1 MELTKENR
9 EAMSMEFIPAIDL
22 RGGRVVRLFRGDY
35 NQQTTYNV
43 DPLEIARQFKDA
55 GCRWLHVVDLDG
67 ARDGR
72 LINLEL
78 IELLIRKSGLE
89 VEVGGGIRTEEV
101 IEYLLAIGAKRL
113 ILGTRAISDGDW
125 FRAMVHDTR
134 FRNRLVLG
142 LDARDGRVGTHGW
155 TISGSENPTALEVVR
170 NVAQWPLAAIIYTDI
185 ARDGTLIG
193 PNVAATEVLVQH
205 TGTIPVIHSGG
216 VGSLADIKT
225 LKRLP
230 IEGVIVGK
238 AIYERTLDVAEAVRE
253 LAA

>member
-1 MELTKENR
+1 MGIEL
-9 EAMSMEFIPAIDL
+9 IPAIDL

-35 NQQTTYNV
+35 NQQTTYDV
-43 DPLEIARQFKDA
+43 DPLEIARRFKEA

-72 LINLEL
+72 LVNLEL
-78 IELLIRKSGLE
+78 IE
-89 VEVGGGIRTEEV
+89 
-101 IEYLLAIGAKRL
+101 RL

-155 TISGSENPTALEVVR
+155 TISGTENPTALEVVR

-193 PNVAATEVLVQH
+193 PNIAATETLVQH

-216 VGSLADIKT
+216 VGSLHDIRA
-225 LKRLP
+225 LKHLP

>member
-1 MELTKENR
+1 MSIEL
-9 EAMSMEFIPAIDL
+9 IPAIDL

-35 NQQTTYNV
+35 NQQTTYDV
-43 DPLEIARQFKDA
+43 DPLDIARRFKDA

-72 LINLEL
+72 LVNLEI
-78 IELLIRKSGLE
+78 IERLIRETGLW

-155 TISGSENPTALEVVR
+155 TISGTENPTALEVVR

-185 ARDGTLIG
+185 ARDGTLVG
-193 PNVAATEVLVQH
+193 PNIAATETLVEH
-205 TGTIPVIHSGG
+205 TGSIPVIHSGG
-216 VGSLADIKT
+216 VGSLNDIRA
-225 LKRLP
+225 LKHLP
-230 IEGVIVGK
+230 IEGIIVGK
-238 AIYERTLDVAEAVRE
+238 AIYERTLDVAQAVSE